1 MGAPGLDFETWDSNN
16 KDQMNQPKLR
26 SLLILAALTLQA
38 FAAEPVHLDH
48 KGERW
53 AASTLRH
60 MSLEE
65 KIGQMLMIWVH
76 VQYMN
81 TQSPEY
87 QKLTDAIH
95 TYHLGGFGVSVA
107 VDGPLLLK
115 GDPIEAAFLTNSL
128 QKQSKYPLLMA
139 ADFERG
145 ASMRLI
151 GPTDFPAAMAFGATN
166 DPALARQFGQVS
178 ALEARA
184 IGIHWNWFPDADV
197 NSNPAN
203 PIINTRSFG
212 ENPAQVSTM
221 VTAYIDGARGAGLL
235 TTAKHFP
242 GHGDTDTDS
251 HLALARVTGDTA
263 RLNSLELVPFRAAI
277 AAGVDSVMIGHL
289 VVPAVESDPNKPA
302 SVSGSVITGL
312 LKNQLGFKGLVVTD
326 GMDMNGLVSTFSGTR
341 PQISAEESIAAVL
354 AGDDMLILPPDLDG
368 AYHGLIDAVHQGK
381 ISQQRI
387 DESVLKILRMK
398 ASVGLNTN
406 RLVSLDDAAKAI
418 AAPENITLA
427 QTVADRAITLAKDG
441 ANLVPIQP
449 AQKEKLTAVIFTDSP
464 RGSDG
469 TRAFIAEL
477 RQRAPEASILAV
489 DNVNAK
495 FISESVL
502 HAVKEADRVIILAE
516 AVPSGGRIRGGNATG
531 SAGLDTA
538 PAQLLAT
545 IAKTAGN
552 KTIFTAF
559 GNPYTGVNVPGIET
573 YICTFSNVPTSARA
587 LVRAL
592 FGEIPIQGHLP
603 VTLPGI
609 ATRGTGIT
617 H

>member
-1 MGAPGLDFETWDSNN
+1 MKSRWA
-16 KDQMNQPKLR
+16 LR
-26 SLLILAALTLQA
+26 TTALLIAALTLQA
-38 FAAEPVHLDH
+38 FAAEPSGFAPVHLDR

-53 AASTLRH
+53 AQTTLRR
-60 MSLEE
+60 MPLEE
-65 KIGQMLMIWVH
+65 KIGQMIMVWVH
-76 VQYMN
+76 VQFMN
-81 TQSPEY
+81 TQSPDY
-87 QKLTDAIH
+87 QKLTEAIH
-95 TYHLGGFGVSVA
+95 TYHLGGFGVSVGT
-107 VDGPLLLK
+107 DGPLLLK

-151 GPTDFPAAMAFGATN
+151 GPTDFPAAMAFGATG
-166 DPALARQFGQVS
+166 DPALARQFGRVS
-178 ALEARA
+178 AQEARA

-212 ENPAQVSTM
+212 EDPAQVSAM
-221 VTAYIDGARGAGLL
+221 LTAYIEGARGAGLL

-251 HLALARVTGDTA
+251 HLALARVTGDTT

-289 VVPAVESDPNKPA
+289 VVPAIEPDPNKPA
-302 SVSGSVITGL
+302 SVSPNVITGT

-341 PQISAEESIAAVL
+341 PQVSAEESIAAVL

-368 AYHGLIDAVHQGK
+368 AYHGLIDAVHQGR
-381 ISQQRI
+381 ISQKRI

-398 ASVGLNTN
+398 ASVGLNTK
-406 RLVSLDDAAKAI
+406 RLVSLDEAQKNI
-418 AAPENITLA
+418 AAPESIALA
-427 QTVADRAITLAKDG
+427 QTVADRAITLAKDN

-469 TRAFIAEL
+469 SRAFISEL
-477 RQRAPEASILAV
+477 RQRAPEATILSV

-495 FISESVL
+495 YVSDNVL
-502 HAVKEADRVIILAE
+502 HAVQQADRVIILAE
-516 AVPSGGRIRGGNATG
+516 AVPSAGRIRAGNATG
-531 SAGLDTA
+531 SAGLDSG
-538 PAQLLAT
+538 PAQLLAS
-545 IAKTAGN
+545 IAQTAGP
-552 KTIFTAF
+552 KTIYAAF
-559 GNPYTGVNVPGIET
+559 GNPYTGINVAGLET
-573 YICTFSNVPTSARA
+573 YLCTFSNVPTSARA
-587 LVRAL
+587 LVRTL
-592 FGEIPIQGHLP
+592 FGEIPIRGHLP
-603 VTLPGI
+603 VTLPGM
-609 ATRGTGIT
+609 AKRGTGLIR
-617 H
+617 

>member
-1 MGAPGLDFETWDSNN
+1 L
-16 KDQMNQPKLR
+16 
-26 SLLILAALTLQA
+26 
-38 FAAEPVHLDH
+38 
-48 KGERW
+48 
-53 AASTLRH
+53 
-60 MSLEE
+60 
-65 KIGQMLMIWVH
+65 
-76 VQYMN
+76 
-81 TQSPEY
+81 
-87 QKLTDAIH
+87 
-95 TYHLGGFGVSVA
+95 
-107 VDGPLLLK
+107 
-115 GDPIEAAFLTNSL
+115 
-128 QKQSKYPLLMA
+128 
-139 ADFERG
+139 
-145 ASMRLI
+145 
-151 GPTDFPAAMAFGATN
+151 
-166 DPALARQFGQVS
+166 
-178 ALEARA
+178 
-184 IGIHWNWFPDADV
+184 

-212 ENPAQVSTM
+212 EDPAQVSTM
-221 VTAYIDGARGAGLL
+221 VTAYIQGARGAGLL

-251 HLALARVTGDTA
+251 HLALARVTGNTD

-289 VVPAVESDPNKPA
+289 LVPAVESDPNRPA

-326 GMDMNGLVSTFSGTR
+326 GMDMNGLVNTFSGTR
-341 PQISAEESIAAVL
+341 PQISAEESIDAVL

-368 AYHGLIDAVHQGK
+368 AYHGLIDAVHQGR

-406 RLVSLDDAAKAI
+406 RLVSLDEAAKSI
-418 AAPENITLA
+418 AAPESVTLA
-427 QTVADRAITLAKDG
+427 QTVADRAITLAKDS
-441 ANLVPIQP
+441 ANLVPLKFTG
-449 AQKEKLTAVIFTDSP
+449 AEDKGKGLTAIIFTDSP

-469 TRAFIAEL
+469 ARAFTAEL
-477 RQRAPEASILAV
+477 RQRAPEATILAV

-495 FISESVL
+495 FISDSVIE
-502 HAVKEADRVIILAE
+502 AVKQADRVVILAE
-516 AVPSGGRIRGGNATG
+516 AVPSGGRTRAGNATG

-538 PAQLLAT
+538 PAELLT
-545 IAKTAGN
+545 SIAKTAGN

-587 LVRAL
+587 LVHAL
-592 FGEIPIQGHLP
+592 FAEIPISGHLP

-609 ATRGTGIT
+609 ATRGTGLT
-617 H
+617 R

>member
-1 MGAPGLDFETWDSNN
+1 MAQFHRAMGGIAKL
-16 KDQMNQPKLR
+16 KDPMKKHLV
-26 SLLILAALTLQA
+26 LFLAVFTLHA
-38 FAAEPVHLDH
+38 FAAEPVHLDR

-53 AASTLRH
+53 AQSTLRH
-60 MSLEE
+60 MTLEE

-95 TYHLGGFGVSVA
+95 TYHLGGFGVSVGT
-107 VDGPLLLK
+107 DGPLLLK

-151 GPTDFPAAMAFGATN
+151 GPTDFPAAMAFGAAG
-166 DPALARQFGQVS
+166 DPALARQFGRIS

-212 ENPAQVSTM
+212 EDPAQVSAM
-221 VTAYIDGARGAGLL
+221 LTAYIEGAHSAGLL

-289 VVPAVESDPNKPA
+289 VVPALEPDPNKPA
-302 SVSGSVITGL
+302 SVSNSVITGL

-368 AYHGLIDAVHQGK
+368 AYHGLIDAVHQGR
-381 ISQQRI
+381 IPQQRI

-406 RLVSLDDAAKAI
+406 RLVSLEEAAKNI
-418 AAPENITLA
+418 AAPESVTLA
-427 QTVADRAITLAKDG
+427 QTVADRAITLAKDS
-441 ANLVPIQP
+441 AHLIPIQP
-449 AQKEKLTAVIFTDSP
+449 TQKEKLTAIVFTDSP

-469 TRAFIAEL
+469 ERAFIAEL
-477 RQRAPEASILAV
+477 RQLAPEATIFSV

-495 FISESVL
+495 YLSDNVL
-502 HAVKEADRVIILAE
+502 KAVHQADRVVILAE
-516 AVPSGGRIRGGNATG
+516 AVPSAGRVRAGSATG
-531 SAGLDTA
+531 SADLDSG
-538 PAQLLAT
+538 PAQLLAS
-545 IAKTAGN
+545 IAKTAGS
-552 KTIFTAF
+552 KTIYAAF
-559 GNPYTGVNVPGIET
+559 GNPYTGINIPGIET
-573 YICTFSNVPTSARA
+573 YLCTFSNVPTSARA

-592 FGEIPIQGHLP
+592 FAEIPIQGHLP

-609 ATRGTGIT
+609 AARGTGIT

>member
-1 MGAPGLDFETWDSNN
+1 MKRHLALF
-16 KDQMNQPKLR
+16 
-26 SLLILAALTLQA
+26 LAALTLNA
-38 FAAEPVHLDH
+38 FAAEPAFAPVHLDH

-53 AASTLRH
+53 AESTLRH
-60 MSLEE
+60 MTLEE
-65 KIGQMLMIWVH
+65 KIGQMIMIWVH

-81 TQSPEY
+81 GQSPEY

-107 VDGPLLLK
+107 VDGGLLQK
-115 GDPIEAAFLTNSL
+115 GDPMEAAYLTNSL

-151 GPTDFPAAMAFGATN
+151 GPTDFPAAMAFGATG

-212 ENPAQVSTM
+212 EDPAQVSTM
-221 VTAYIDGARGAGLL
+221 VTAYIQGARGAGLL

-251 HLALARVTGDTA
+251 HLALARVTGNSD

-277 AAGVDSVMIGHL
+277 SAGVDSVMIGHL

-312 LKNQLGFKGLVVTD
+312 LKDKLGFKGLVVTD

-406 RLVSLDDAAKAI
+406 RLVSLDEAAKSI
-418 AAPENITLA
+418 AAPESVTLA
-427 QTVADRAITLAKDG
+427 QTVADRAITLAKDS
-441 ANLVPIQP
+441 ANLVPLKFTG
-449 AQKEKLTAVIFTDSP
+449 AEDKGKGLTAIIFTDSP

-469 TRAFIAEL
+469 ARAFTAEL
-477 RQRAPEASILAV
+477 RQRAPEATILAV

-495 FISESVL
+495 FISDSVIE
-502 HAVKEADRVIILAE
+502 AVKQADRVVILAE
-516 AVPSGGRIRGGNATG
+516 AVPSGGRTRAGNATG

-538 PAQLLAT
+538 PAELLT
-545 IAKTAGN
+545 SIAKTAGN

-587 LVRAL
+587 LVHAL
-592 FGEIPIQGHLP
+592 FAEIPISGHLP

-609 ATRGTGIT
+609 ATRGTGLT
-617 H
+617 R

>member
-1 MGAPGLDFETWDSNN
+1 M
-16 KDQMNQPKLR
+16 
-26 SLLILAALTLQA
+26 
-38 FAAEPVHLDH
+38 
-48 KGERW
+48 
-53 AASTLRH
+53 
-60 MSLEE
+60 
-65 KIGQMLMIWVH
+65 
-76 VQYMN
+76 
-81 TQSPEY
+81 
-87 QKLTDAIH
+87 
-95 TYHLGGFGVSVA
+95 
-107 VDGPLLLK
+107 
-115 GDPIEAAFLTNSL
+115 EAAFLTNSL

-151 GPTDFPAAMAFGATN
+151 GATDFPAAMAFGAAG

-212 ENPAQVSTM
+212 EDPAQVSTM
-221 VTAYIDGARGAGLL
+221 VTAYIEGARGAGLL

-263 RLNSLELVPFRAAI
+263 RLNSLELIPFRAAI
-277 AAGVDSVMIGHL
+277 AANVDSVMIGHL
-289 VVPAVESDPNKPA
+289 VVPAVERDPNKPA
-302 SVSGSVITGL
+302 SVSGNVITGL
-312 LKNQLGFKGLVVTD
+312 LKDKLGFKGLVVTD

-381 ISQQRI
+381 ISQRRI

-406 RLVSLDDAAKAI
+406 RLVSLDDAAKNI
-418 AAPENITLA
+418 AAPESVTLA
-427 QTVADRAITLAKDG
+427 QTVADRAITLAKDS
-441 ANLVPIQP
+441 ANLVPIKL
-449 AQKEKLTAVIFTDSP
+449 ANAEDKGKGLTAVIFTDSP

-469 TRAFIAEL
+469 GRTFIAEL
-477 RQRAPEASILAV
+477 RQRAPDATILAV

-495 FISESVL
+495 FIADSVFD
-502 HAVKEADRVIILAE
+502 AVKQADRVVILAE
-516 AVPSGGRIRGGNATG
+516 AVPSGGRIRGGNSTG
-531 SAGLDTA
+531 SAGLDTG
-538 PAQLLAT
+538 PAQLLAS
-545 IAKTAGN
+545 IAKTAGD

-573 YICTFSNVPTSARA
+573 YICTFSNVPTAARA

-592 FGEIPIQGHLP
+592 FAEIPIHGHLP
-603 VTLPGI
+603 VTLPAIASRGAGI
-609 ATRGTGIT
+609 AR
-617 H
+617 

>member
-1 MGAPGLDFETWDSNN
+1 MKRHLALF
-16 KDQMNQPKLR
+16 
-26 SLLILAALTLQA
+26 LAALTLNA
-38 FAAEPVHLDH
+38 FAAEPAFAPVHLDH

-53 AASTLRH
+53 AQSTLRH
-60 MSLEE
+60 MTLEE
-65 KIGQMLMIWVH
+65 KVGQMIMIWVH

-81 TQSPEY
+81 AQSPEY
-87 QKLTDAIH
+87 QKLTDAIR

-107 VDGPLLLK
+107 VDGGLLQK
-115 GDPIEAAFLTNSL
+115 GDPMEAAYLTNSL

-166 DPALARQFGQVS
+166 DPALARQFGQIS

-212 ENPAQVSTM
+212 EDPAQVSTM
-221 VTAYIDGARGAGLL
+221 VTAYIEGARGAGLL

-251 HLALARVTGDTA
+251 HLALARVTGDTD
-263 RLNSLELVPFRAAI
+263 RLTSLELVPFRAAI
-277 AAGVDSVMIGHL
+277 AANVDSVMIGHL

-302 SVSGSVITGL
+302 SVSGNVITGL

-406 RLVSLDDAAKAI
+406 RLVSLEDAAKSI
-418 AAPENITLA
+418 AAPESVTLA
-427 QTVADRAITLAKDG
+427 QTVADRAITLAKDS
-441 ANLVPIQP
+441 AKLVPLKL
-449 AQKEKLTAVIFTDSP
+449 ANAEDKGKGLTAVIFTDSP

-469 TRAFIAEL
+469 ARAFTAEL
-477 RQRAPEASILAV
+477 RQRAPEATILAV
-489 DNVNAK
+489 DNVNAR
-495 FISESVL
+495 FVSDSVL
-502 HAVKEADRVIILAE
+502 EAVKQAGRVVILAE
-516 AVPSGGRIRGGNATG
+516 AVPSGGRIRGGNSTG
-531 SAGLDTA
+531 SAGLDTG
-538 PAQLLAT
+538 PTQLLAS
-545 IAKTAGN
+545 IAKTAGD

-573 YICTFSNVPTSARA
+573 YLCTFSNVPTSARA
-587 LVRAL
+587 LVRTL
-592 FGEIPIQGHLP
+592 FAEIPISGHLP
-603 VTLPGI
+603 VTIPGI
-609 ATRGTGIT
+609 ANRGTGIT
-617 H
+617 R

>member
-1 MGAPGLDFETWDSNN
+1 MKRHLALF
-16 KDQMNQPKLR
+16 
-26 SLLILAALTLQA
+26 LAALTLNA
-38 FAAEPVHLDH
+38 FAAEPAFAPVHLDH

-53 AASTLRH
+53 AESTLRH
-60 MSLEE
+60 MTLEE
-65 KIGQMLMIWVH
+65 KIGQMIMIWVH

-107 VDGPLLLK
+107 VDGSLLLK

-166 DPALARQFGQVS
+166 DPALTRQFGQVS

-212 ENPAQVSTM
+212 EDPAQVSTM
-221 VTAYIDGARGAGLL
+221 VTAYIEGARGAGLL

-251 HLALARVTGDTA
+251 HLALARVTGNSD

-277 AAGVDSVMIGHL
+277 SAGVDSVMIGHL

-312 LKNQLGFKGLVVTD
+312 LKDKLGFKGLVVTD

-406 RLVSLDDAAKAI
+406 RLVSLDEAAKAI
-418 AAPENITLA
+418 AAPESVTLA
-427 QTVADRAITLAKDG
+427 QTVADRAITLAKDS
-441 ANLVPIQP
+441 ANLVPL
-449 AQKEKLTAVIFTDSP
+449 KLTGTEDKGKGLTAVIFNDSP

-469 TRAFIAEL
+469 SRAFIAEL
-477 RQRAPEASILAV
+477 HQRAPEATILAV
-489 DNVNAK
+489 DSINAK
-495 FISESVL
+495 FVSDSVL
-502 HAVKEADRVIILAE
+502 DAVQQANRVIILAE
-516 AVPSGGRIRGGNATG
+516 AVPSGGRIRAGNATG
-531 SAGLDTA
+531 SAGLDTG
-538 PAQLLAT
+538 PAQLLVS
-545 IAKTAGN
+545 IAKTAGS

-559 GNPYTGVNVPGIET
+559 GNPYTGISVPGIET

-587 LVRAL
+587 LVHAL
-592 FGEIPIQGHLP
+592 FAEIPISGHLP

-609 ATRGTGIT
+609 ATRGTGLT
-617 H
+617 R

>member
-1 MGAPGLDFETWDSNN
+1 MKRYLA
-16 KDQMNQPKLR
+16 
-26 SLLILAALTLQA
+26 LLLAALTLTA
-38 FAAEPVHLDH
+38 SSAEPVHLDR

-53 AASTLRH
+53 ATSTLRK

-87 QKLTDAIH
+87 QKLIEAVH

-107 VDGPLLLK
+107 VEGGLLQK
-115 GDPIEAAFLTNSL
+115 GDPMEAAFLTNSL

-166 DPALARQFGQVS
+166 DPALAREFGRVS

-212 ENPAQVSTM
+212 EDPAEVSTM
-221 VTAYIDGARGAGLL
+221 VTAYIQGARGAGLL

-251 HLALARVTGDTA
+251 HLALARVTGNTD

-289 VVPAVESDPNKPA
+289 VVPAVEPDPNKPA
-302 SVSGSVITGL
+302 SVSGNVITGL
-312 LKNQLGFKGLVVTD
+312 LKDKLGFKGLVVTD

-368 AYHGLIDAVHQGK
+368 AYHGLIDAVHQGR
-381 ISQQRI
+381 ISEKRI

-398 ASVGLNTN
+398 ASVGLNQN
-406 RLVSLDDAAKAI
+406 RFVSLDDAAKAI
-418 AAPENITLA
+418 AAPESITLA
-427 QTVADRAITLAKDG
+427 QSVADRAITLAKDK
-441 ANLVPIQP
+441 ASLVPLQP
-449 AQKEKLTAVIFTDSP
+449 SQKEKLTAVVFTDSP

-469 TRAFIAEL
+469 GRAFITEL
-477 RQRAPEASILAV
+477 RQRAPDATILAV
-489 DNVNAK
+489 DNVDAK

-502 HAVKEADRVIILAE
+502 KAVKEADRVLVLAE
-516 AVPSGGRIRGGNATG
+516 AVPSAGRVRGGNASG
-531 SAGLDTA
+531 SAGLDSG
-538 PAQLLAT
+538 PAELLAD
-545 IAKTAGN
+545 IAKTAGD
-552 KTIFTAF
+552 KTIYAAF
-559 GNPYTGVNVPGIET
+559 GNPYTGVSVSGIDT
-573 YICTFSNVPTSARA
+573 YVCTFSNVPTSARA

-592 FGEIPIQGHLP
+592 FGEIPIHGKLP

-609 ATRGTGIT
+609 ASRGTGIDR
-617 H
+617 